1 MRPTLLTLARAALAT
16 STLSALAACASVGS
30 NAAGPLREERTL
42 LPKLVTT
49 SRDSYVITGASL
61 PRDQRLTDVVAQR
74 WPQMMRGEL
83 PRGDF
88 GLVPTTS
95 LDRFGVYDSRGAF
108 LGGPDYLVSVRADDV
123 IEMRRLTAGEESALL
138 GRRHPAG
145 AIILQWRYNAR

>member
-1 MRPTLLTLARAALAT
+1 MRPTLQSFARAVLAT
-16 STLSALAACASVGS
+16 STLSALAACASGGLS
-30 NAAGPLREERTL
+30 SGALFEQGTT

-49 SRDSYVITGASL
+49 SRDSYVIAAASL
-61 PRDQRLTDVVAQR
+61 PRDQRLTDVVSQR
-74 WPQMMRGEL
+74 WPQMVRGEL

-88 GLVPTTS
+88 GLVPTQS

-123 IEMRRLTAGEESALL
+123 IEIRRLTAGEESALL